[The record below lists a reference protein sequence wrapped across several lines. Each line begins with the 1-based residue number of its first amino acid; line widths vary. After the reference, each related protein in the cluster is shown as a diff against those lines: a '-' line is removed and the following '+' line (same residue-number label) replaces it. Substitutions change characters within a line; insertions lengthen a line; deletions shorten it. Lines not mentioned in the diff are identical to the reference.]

1 MWKKINRTLNVGSGK
16 GYRLNY
22 LIKNISIQ
30 LNIKPNILEKLQ
42 STKIVADITRLKS
55 YGFKF
60 NKNAKYFNIYQ

>member
-1 MWKKINRTLNVGSGK
+1 MKLWEINSNRTIFPGCIDDIIF
-16 GYRLNY
+16 Y
-22 LIKNISIQ
+22 ISIQ

-60 NKNAKYFNIYQ
+60 NKNAKHFNIYQ